1 MQSEMRIAL
10 DVRLYEEVLFELH
23 LTYALWVDKYGIP
36 AEGNGMQ
43 RLIRRLEV
51 NAYEVTW
58 KRPNPPRR
66 SWYGRQVGTPY
77 EWEGR

>member
-10 DVRLYEEVLFELH
+10 EVRLYEDVLYELH
-23 LTYALWVDKYGIP
+23 LRFRYAAAGWLIFDGRIDHY
-36 AEGNGMQ
+36 Q
-43 RLIRRLEV
+43 RLIRQMEC

-66 SWYGRQVGTPY
+66 EYLYGRYPV
-77 EWEGR
+77 